1 MSLQYKSIPVTAFAQ
16 NCSLVWCDETM
27 KGAIIDPGGDV
38 DVLYREITMQG
49 IELEMILLTHGHLDH
64 VGGTKA
70 LQAKVLENHDREL
83 PIVGP
88 HQADKFWLDGLEQQS
103 QMFGFEPT
111 QSFVPDTWLN
121 DGDTV
126 TFGRQSFTVIH
137 TPGHTPGHVIFFN
150 SESELAFVGDVLF
163 QGAIGRTDFPQGD
176 FATLI
181 KSIKEKLW
189 PLGTSIRF
197 IPGHGPES
205 TFGQER
211 KTNPFVADE
220 APIN

>member
-16 NCSLVWCDETM
+16 NCSLVWCDKTM
-27 KGAIIDPGGDV
+27 KGVVIDPGGDV
-38 DVLYREITMQG
+38 EVILQEISKQG
-49 IELEMILLTHGHLDH
+49 IELEKILLTHGHLDH

-70 LQAKVLENHDREL
+70 LQAKILKADAIDL

-88 HQADKFWLDGLEQQS
+88 HQADLFWLEGIAQQS

-111 QSFVPDTWLN
+111 ESFVPNTWLN
-121 DGDTV
+121 DGDVV
-126 TFGRQSFTVIH
+126 TFGEQRFQVLH
-137 TPGHTPGHVIFFN
+137 TPGHTPGHVVFFN
-150 SESELAFVGDVLF
+150 QESELAFVGDVLF

-181 KSIKEKLW
+181 QSIKQKLW
-189 PLGTSIRF
+189 PLGESVRF
-197 IPGHGPES
+197 ISGHGPES

-211 KTNPFVADE
+211 RSNPFVADE
-220 APIN
+220 MPL